1 MWKNKLIVRLKNQVL
16 ICMFS
21 HKKYV
26 HSAIMTSAFIA
37 ISILKQSYMSQE
49 QLTNFL
55 FYLSQ
60 EALKEYL
67 TNADIYKGKKIM
79 SKNELIEMIITNK
92 PITTTHFKKD
102 EEMTKEQAIDLIN
115 TNQYMKKIAHITLI
129 LFIRMSHQE
138 CVHNL
143 NDFI

>member
-1 MWKNKLIVRLKNQVL
+1 MKYQLSLHKKYMWKNKLIVRLKNQVL

-67 TNADIYKGKKIM
+67 TNADIYKGKKRL
-79 SKNELIEMIITNK
+79 SKNELLEMIITNK
-92 PITTTHFKKD
+92 PISTTHFSKD
-102 EEMTKEQAIDLIN
+102 EEMTKGRAIDLIN
-115 TNQYMKKIAHITLI
+115 TN
-129 LFIRMSHQE
+129 
-138 CVHNL
+138 
-143 NDFI
+143 

>member
-1 MWKNKLIVRLKNQVL
+1 
-16 ICMFS
+16 
-21 HKKYV
+21 
-26 HSAIMTSAFIA
+26 
-37 ISILKQSYMSQE
+37 
-49 QLTNFL
+49 
-55 FYLSQ
+55 
-60 EALKEYL
+60 
-67 TNADIYKGKKIM
+67 M

-138 CVHNL
+138 CVRNL
-143 NDFI
+143 NDFINNINNEDLKLKSRNMNDYAISVCSEKAITS